1 MKKLIKSLFQGLFL
15 LFCACS
21 FLHSNENLLIKAH
34 SPQFIHS
41 LAYATTDNFM
51 GLDIYSQFDLKE
63 CYLHKDLKPNLD
75 KLAKI
80 LKEHSLKIV
89 FFDCFRPNAAQ
100 KIAWEKFSDENFVAN
115 PYKNGSNHSRGIAF
129 DVTLAKNNGEIL
141 PMPSEFDS
149 FTPKSRS
156 NYPCQKDEK
165 QLCQNAELLKRIM
178 KEAGFKGIKSEWWH
192 FEADFKNLSKQELRQ
207 KYPLLESL

>member
-1 MKKLIKSLFQGLFL
+1 MQKILMKICLFL
-15 LFCACS
+15 GVLSAE
-21 FLHSNENLLIKAH
+21 ENLLFKLD

-63 CYLHKDLKPNLD
+63 CHLHKDLKPNLD
-75 KLAKI
+75 KLAQI
-80 LKEHSLKIV
+80 LKEHNLKIV
-89 FFDCFRPNAAQ
+89 FFDCFRPNEAQ
-100 KIAWEKFSDENFVAN
+100 KIAWEKVSDENFVAN
-115 PYKNGSNHSRGIAF
+115 PYKNGSNHSRGIAL

-149 FTPKSRS
+149 FTPKSHS
-156 NYPCQKDEK
+156 NYPCQNDEK
-165 QLCQNAELLKRIM
+165 QLCQNRERLKRIM

-192 FEADFKNLSKQELRQ
+192 FEVDFKALSKQELRQ
-207 KYPLLESL
+207 KYPLLERLR

>member
-1 MKKLIKSLFQGLFL
+1 MQKILIKICLFL
-15 LFCACS
+15 GVLGAEESLLF
-21 FLHSNENLLIKAH
+21 KPD

-80 LKEHSLKIV
+80 LKEHNLKIV

-115 PYKNGSNHSRGIAF
+115 PYKNGSNHSRGIAL

-192 FEADFKNLSKQELRQ
+192 FEADFKALSKQELRQ
-207 KYPLLESL
+207 KYPLLENLQ